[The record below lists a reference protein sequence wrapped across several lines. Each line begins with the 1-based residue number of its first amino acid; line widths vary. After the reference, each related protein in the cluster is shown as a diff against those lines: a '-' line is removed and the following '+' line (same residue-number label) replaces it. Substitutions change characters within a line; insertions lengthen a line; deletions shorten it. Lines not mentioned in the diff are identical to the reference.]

1 MRVHFAT
8 RIRFANPFPNP
19 NASPF
24 QYASPTTLLL
34 LELPTFPGRI
44 SASVRRGSAKM
55 AETARSTN
63 PKRPVC
69 PSCSKPARTCLCA
82 RIHSPG
88 LDHPVRV
95 TVLQHSLER
104 KHPLNSTRILRLGLK
119 NVAVAAVSD
128 VNFGAEFS
136 ISPLEPYA
144 EIGAHGLVGA
154 DLGVQN
160 GEQSGVAVGNPSSV
174 VESNGAHCPGD
185 DRNCGSIA
193 SNGVEVSEDSQAL
206 QNSRACGVVS
216 RGTSKPVISFRMGK
230 KGIIEST
237 DHVWMSRIGHQGAD
251 FDAIFDCQSARDVL
265 SNGFVVRKSQNLV
278 SNLSLEPEE
287 YEEFVLKVPRGSVLL
302 FPTENAL
309 SIDELRAAEFEVR
322 NLIVLDGTWMKAKR
336 MYSENPWLKLL
347 PHLKLDL
354 EVMSLYGEVRS
365 QPKAGC
371 LSTLESVIYTMK
383 AVGGSLE
390 GLDQLLDVFESM
402 VNDQRRCKD
411 ERLGKSTSGA
421 AGIYMQIQLIKKD
434 AGNRG
439 CVP

>member
-1 MRVHFAT
+1 MRFLFAT

-19 NASPF
+19 NPSPF
-24 QYASPTTLLL
+24 RYASPATLLL
-34 LELPTFPGRI
+34 LLLKLATFPSRIAATARPI
-44 SASVRRGSAKM
+44 SAKI

-69 PSCSKPARTCLCA
+69 PSCSKPARTCLCT
-82 RIHSPG
+82 RIRPTR

-119 NVAVAAVSD
+119 NVAVAAISD
-128 VNFGAEFS
+128 VNFSAKFS
-136 ISPLEPYA
+136 ISPLEPHA

-160 GEQSGVAVGNPSSV
+160 GEQSGVEVGNPNSV

-193 SNGVEVSEDSQAL
+193 SNGVEVSEGSQAL

-216 RGTSKPVISFRMGK
+216 RDTSKPVISFRMGK

-251 FDAIFDCQSARDVL
+251 FDAILDCQSARDVL

-287 YEEFVLKVPRGSVLL
+287 YEEFVLEVPRGSVLL

-309 SIDELRAAEFEVR
+309 SIDELKAAEFEVR
-322 NLIVLDGTWMKAKR
+322 NLIVLGGTWMKAKR
-336 MYSENPWLKLL
+336 MYSQNPWLKLL
-347 PHLKLDL
+347 PHLELDL

-390 GLDQLLDVFESM
+390 GLDQLIDVFESM

-411 ERLGKSTSGA
+411 ERLGTSTSGNP
-421 AGIYMQIQLIKKD
+421 MQIRQI
-434 AGNRG
+434 
-439 CVP
+439 

>member
-1 MRVHFAT
+1 MLKQF
-8 RIRFANPFPNP
+8 NPGQVGLIQK
-19 NASPF
+19 SE
-24 QYASPTTLLL
+24 QQ
-34 LELPTFPGRI
+34 R
-44 SASVRRGSAKM
+44 
-55 AETARSTN
+55 
-63 PKRPVC
+63 
-69 PSCSKPARTCLCA
+69 
-82 RIHSPG
+82 

-104 KHPLNSTRILRLGLK
+104 KRPLNSTRILRLGLK

-136 ISPLEPYA
+136 ISPLEPHA

-160 GEQSGVAVGNPSSV
+160 GEQSGVAVGNPNSV
-174 VESNGAHCPGD
+174 VESNGAHCPRD

-206 QNSRACGVVS
+206 QNSRAHGVVS
-216 RGTSKPVISFRMGK
+216 RGTSNPVISFLMGK

-237 DHVWMSRIGHQGAD
+237 DH
-251 FDAIFDCQSARDVL
+251 
-265 SNGFVVRKSQNLV
+265 KSQNLV

-287 YEEFVLKVPRGSVLL
+287 YEEFVLEVLRGSVLL

-309 SIDELRAAEFEVR
+309 SIDELKAAEFEVR

-365 QPKAGC
+365 RPKTGC

-383 AVGGSLE
+383 AIGGSPE

-411 ERLGKSTSGA
+411 ERLGKSTSGDSGLKNDMRVSYA
-421 AGIYMQIQLIKKD
+421 LVILATEFHQI
-434 AGNRG
+434 A
-439 CVP
+439 VS

>member
-1 MRVHFAT
+1 MRVLFAT
-8 RIRFANPFPNP
+8 RIRFANPFSNP
-19 NASPF
+19 KPSPF
-24 QYASPTTLLL
+24 RYASPTVLLL
-34 LELPTFPGRI
+34 LELPPFPNRI
-44 SASVRRGSAKM
+44 AASVRRGSVTM

-69 PSCSKPARTCLCA
+69 PSCSKPARTCLCT
-82 RIHSPG
+82 RIQSPG

-119 NVAVAAVSD
+119 NVAVASVSD
-128 VNFGAEFS
+128 VNFCAEFS
-136 ISPLEPYA
+136 ISPLERGS
-144 EIGAHGLVGA
+144 EIGASGLS
-154 DLGVQN
+154 
-160 GEQSGVAVGNPSSV
+160 QSGVEVGNPNSV

-185 DRNCGSIA
+185 DRNCGSTA
-193 SNGVEVSEDSQAL
+193 PNGVEASGDSQVL
-206 QNSRACGVVS
+206 QNSRSCGVVS
-216 RGTSKPVISFRMGK
+216 RGTSKPVINFRMGK
-230 KGIIEST
+230 KGIIESI
-237 DHVWMSRIGHQGAD
+237 DQVWMSQIGHQGAD
-251 FDAIFDCQSARDVL
+251 FDAILECESARDVL
-265 SNGFVVRKSQNLV
+265 SNGFVVRKLQNLLL
-278 SNLSLEPEE
+278 NPSLELEE
-287 YEEFVLKVPRGSVLL
+287 CEEFVLEVLRGSVLL
-302 FPTENAL
+302 FPAENAL
-309 SIDELRAAEFEVR
+309 SIDELKAAEFEVR

-383 AVGGSLE
+383 AVGGTPS

-411 ERLGKSTSGA
+411 ERLGKSTSKNLSA
-421 AGIYMQIQLIKKD
+421 DSTDLKRCRK
-434 AGNRG
+434 
-439 CVP
+439 

>member
-1 MRVHFAT
+1 
-8 RIRFANPFPNP
+8 
-19 NASPF
+19 
-24 QYASPTTLLL
+24 
-34 LELPTFPGRI
+34 
-44 SASVRRGSAKM
+44 M

-63 PKRPVC
+63 RKRPVC

-136 ISPLEPYA
+136 ISPLQPHA
-144 EIGAHGLVGA
+144 KIGAHGLVGE

-174 VESNGAHCPGD
+174 VESNGAHCPRE
-185 DRNCGSIA
+185 DRNYGSIA

-230 KGIIEST
+230 NGIIEST
-237 DHVWMSRIGHQGAD
+237 DHVWMSRIDHQGAD
-251 FDAIFDCQSARDVL
+251 FDAILDCQSARDVL
-265 SNGFVVRKSQNLV
+265 SNGFVVRKSHNLV
-278 SNLSLEPEE
+278 SNLSLEPKE
-287 YEEFVLKVPRGSVLL
+287 YKEFVLEVPRGSVLL
-302 FPTENAL
+302 FLTENAL
-309 SIDELRAAEFEVR
+309 SIDELKAAEFEVR

-354 EVMSLYGEVRS
+354 EFSKAKVFIVSYHKNPRPEWSVFREAGFGHGELKVVNSTHAFWSWHGNDDDDEPVRS
-365 QPKAGC
+365 DQLRITSLESLGC
-371 LSTLESVIYTMK
+371 LAEK
-383 AVGGSLE
+383 KHSLRNI
-390 GLDQLLDVFESM
+390 LM
-402 VNDQRRCKD
+402 APWYWR
-411 ERLGKSTSGA
+411 
-421 AGIYMQIQLIKKD
+421 
-434 AGNRG
+434 
-439 CVP
+439 

>member
-8 RIRFANPFPNP
+8 RIRFANP

-34 LELPTFPGRI
+34 LKLPTFPGRI

-88 LDHPVRV
+88 LDHPVRI

-230 KGIIEST
+230 KGTIEST
-237 DHVWMSRIGHQGAD
+237 DH
-251 FDAIFDCQSARDVL
+251 
-265 SNGFVVRKSQNLV
+265 KSQNLV

-287 YEEFVLKVPRGSVLL
+287 YEEFVLEVPRGSVLL

-309 SIDELRAAEFEVR
+309 SIDELKAAEFEVR

-354 EVMSLYGEVRS
+354 EVMSLYEEVRS

-383 AVGGSLE
+383 AIGGGPE

-402 VNDQRRCKD
+402 VDDQRRCKH
-411 ERLGKSTSGA
+411 ERLGKSTSG
-421 AGIYMQIQLIKKD
+421 
-434 AGNRG
+434 
-439 CVP
+439 

>member
-1 MRVHFAT
+1 MVTRVLNEKVNVQVTILSTHFWKNAG
-8 RIRFANPFPNP
+8 PFRNPNP
-19 NASPF
+19 IREPECEPISIRVPDHPPPRAPYFPRPDLRLRPPRLREDGGDGSLH
-24 QYASPTTLLL
+24 QSEAARLSVLLQA
-34 LELPTFPGRI
+34 P
-44 SASVRRGSAKM
+44 
-55 AETARSTN
+55 
-63 PKRPVC
+63 
-69 PSCSKPARTCLCA
+69 RTCLCA

-136 ISPLEPYA
+136 ISPLEPHA

-174 VESNGAHCPGD
+174 VESNGAHC
-185 DRNCGSIA
+185 
-193 SNGVEVSEDSQAL
+193 
-206 QNSRACGVVS
+206 
-216 RGTSKPVISFRMGK
+216 TSKPVISFRMGK
-230 KGIIEST
+230 KGTIEST

-251 FDAIFDCQSARDVL
+251 FDAILDCQSARDVL

-287 YEEFVLKVPRGSVLL
+287 YEEFVLEVPRGSVLL

-309 SIDELRAAEFEVR
+309 SIDELKAAEFEVR

-336 MYSENPWLKLL
+336 MYSEDPWLKLL

-354 EVMSLYGEVRS
+354 EVMSLYEEVRS

-383 AVGGSLE
+383 AIGGSPE

-402 VNDQRRCKD
+402 VDDQRRCKH
-411 ERLGKSTSGA
+411 ERLGKSTSG
-421 AGIYMQIQLIKKD
+421 
-434 AGNRG
+434 
-439 CVP
+439 